1 MDFSG
6 QKPEKLL
13 QRIIEIGSD
22 RGDIILDYHLGSG
35 TTAAV
40 AHKLGR
46 QYIGLEQMESQII
59 LELDRL
65 KKVIDGEEFGI
76 TKDVNWQGGGTFVYC
91 EILEDNQALINK
103 IQKAADS
110 DSLKLIIDSAI
121 EDGKIVPS
129 LLPSDLK
136 ETEEEFNELILEEK
150 KRLIMELLDKNKL
163 YINLS
168 DLDDENANVDNAD
181 KAFTKSFYG
190 ID

>member
-76 TKDVNWQGGGTFVYC
+76 TKDVNW
-91 EILEDNQALINK
+91 
-103 IQKAADS
+103 
-110 DSLKLIIDSAI
+110 
-121 EDGKIVPS
+121 
-129 LLPSDLK
+129 
-136 ETEEEFNELILEEK
+136 
-150 KRLIMELLDKNKL
+150 
-163 YINLS
+163 
-168 DLDDENANVDNAD
+168 
-181 KAFTKSFYG
+181 
-190 ID
+190 